1 MNKNRFSTK
10 MLATLSIL
18 VAMEVIIARFGT
30 IRPTESIKISLD
42 FIPIVIAA
50 VLYGPAPAVIMSIL
64 ADVLGAFL
72 FPVGPFFPGFTL
84 TAAVTGLIYGLLL
97 HKSQSMPRVVCA
109 VVLQQ
114 LVCSMVINTFWL
126 HVLYGL
132 PYLPTMAARLVQ
144 CAVVTAL
151 QIVVIPLIAKT
162 ILSVHKRLPA

>member
-50 VLYGPAPAVIMSIL
+50 ILYGPVPAVIMSIL

-144 CAVVTAL
+144 CAVVTAM
-151 QIVVIPLIAKT
+151 QIVVIPLISKT

>member
-50 VLYGPAPAVIMSIL
+50 ILYGPVPAVIMSIL

-151 QIVVIPLIAKT
+151 QILVIPLIAKT

>member
-10 MLATLSIL
+10 LLATLSIL

-30 IRPTESIKISLD
+30 IRPAESIKISLD

-50 VLYGPAPAVIMSIL
+50 VLSGPVPAVIMSIL

-162 ILSVHKRLPA
+162 VLSVHKRLPA

>member
-1 MNKNRFSTK
+1 MSKNKFSTK

-30 IRPTESIKISLD
+30 LRPTESIKISLD

-50 VLYGPAPAVIMSIL
+50 ILYGPAPAVIMSIL

-144 CAVVTAL
+144 CAVVTAM